1 MKKSKAMKEK
11 VKLTPAGVVWEV
23 IKKIIYVF
31 MFFMAASFILSF
43 LWIFINSL
51 KTGTEY
57 MSDVFSLPKTFDWDN
72 YRQVIES
79 LQFKGYGLFGM
90 LGNSLILVAW
100 GVFSTATFPHMAA
113 YVLARFNFKFG
124 RILETLVYITMMIPV
139 VGTSSSTM
147 WFLNSTGLYDKFAG
161 VFIIQTAGLGFASI
175 MLTNFFRGV
184 SPAYAE
190 AAYIDGASE
199 WQVFIKIYY
208 PQAKALTMINVINQ
222 FITIWND
229 YMTPYLYLPSHP
241 TLALG
246 LQQMQAQFVDYG
258 NDYPVMFAG
267 VILSMIPVLIL
278 YLKFSDTIINNMA
291 VGAMK

>member
-1 MKKSKAMKEK
+1 MRKNRDVKLK
-11 VKLTPAGVVWEV
+11 VKLTPAGVAWE
-23 IKKIIYVF
+23 IIQTILYVF
-31 MFFMAASFILSF
+31 MLLVALSFIFSF
-43 LWIFINSL
+43 LWIFVNSL
-51 KTGTEY
+51 KSGTEY
-57 MSDVFSLPKTFDWDN
+57 MTDVFSLPKQLDWEN
-72 YRQVIES
+72 YKQVLES
-79 LQFKGYGLFGM
+79 LEFKGYGLFGM

-100 GVFSTATFPHMAA
+100 GIFSTATFPHMAA
-113 YVLARFNFKFG
+113 YVLARFDFKFG
-124 RILETLVYITMMIPV
+124 KFLESLVYITMMIPV

-184 SPAYAE
+184 APAYAE

-199 WQVFIKIYY
+199 WQVFTKIYY
-208 PQAKALTMINVINQ
+208 PQAKAITMINVINQ
-222 FITIWND
+222 FIAIWND

-267 VILSMIPVLIL
+267 VIISMIPVVVL
-278 YLKFSDTIINNMA
+278 YLRFSKTIINNMA

>member
-1 MKKSKAMKEK
+1 MRKNKNVRLK
-11 VKLTPAGVVWEV
+11 VKLTPTGVAWEV
-23 IKKIIYVF
+23 IQTILYVF
-31 MFFMAASFILSF
+31 MLFVALSFILSF
-43 LWIFINSL
+43 LWIFVNSL

-57 MSDVFSLPKTFDWDN
+57 MTDVFNLPQKLDWEN
-72 YRQVIES
+72 YKQVLES
-79 LQFKGYGLFGM
+79 LEFKGYGLFGM

-100 GVFSTATFPHMAA
+100 GIFSTATFPHMAA
-113 YVLARFNFKFG
+113 YVLARFDFKFG
-124 RILETLVYITMMIPV
+124 KFLESLVYITMMIPV

-147 WFLNSTGLYDKFAG
+147 WFLNNTGLYDKFVG

-184 SPAYAE
+184 APAYAE

-199 WQVFIKIYY
+199 WQVFTKIYY
-208 PQAKALTMINVINQ
+208 PQAKAITMINVINQ
-222 FITIWND
+222 FIAIWND

-267 VILSMIPVLIL
+267 VIISMIPVVVL
-278 YLKFSDTIINNMA
+278 YLRFSKTIINNMA